1 MSPVRLPI
9 YDEDSKT
16 LDARAYYDD
25 ALYQR
30 ELEQI
35 FGRSWLF
42 LTHESHIPHRG
53 DYVTTYMGEDPV
65 VVARQ
70 ADGSVTAFLNVCSH
84 RGMRVCRH
92 DAGNAKAFTCSYHGW
107 TYDTAGRLI
116 GVPAEADMYRA
127 CPLDKPKLAAEQV
140 PRLFNYHGYIF
151 GNWDADAM
159 GFEESLGETK
169 IYWDLTFDETEL
181 LPGVAK
187 WTVECNWKFGAEQFA
202 TDVYH
207 FGPTHSSAVTAMVA
221 KDPGLGAVLSRAFEI
236 PGRVAISK
244 RGHAFAGHSVESKLG
259 ALRMNGPSAQKH
271 FVEEH
276 IPRLVAK
283 YGPVAGIASVGH
295 ATLFPNLSMLNA
307 GTFRVWHPKG
317 PDKMEIWGWTMVP
330 KGAPESAREEWR
342 RGVTLAFGSGGIF
355 EIDDAENWIA
365 MQRGLASPRARKR
378 RMNFQGGG
386 SETRDP
392 EGVFPGSSQGH
403 TTEIGARAFYQ
414 RWSALMGK
422 EAGHHG

>member
-1 MSPVRLPI
+1 MSRVALPI

-30 ELEQI
+30 ELERV

-42 LTHESHIPHRG
+42 LTHESHIPKPG

-70 ADGSVTAFLNVCSH
+70 ADGSVAAFLNICSH
-84 RGMRVCRH
+84 RGMRICRH
-92 DAGNAKAFTCSYHGW
+92 DEGNSKAFTCSYHGW
-107 TYDTAGRLI
+107 TYDTSGRLV
-116 GVPAEADMYRA
+116 GVPLEQDAYRG
-127 CPLDKPKLAAEQV
+127 CPLDKAKLGAERV
-140 PRLFNYHGYIF
+140 PRLHNYHGYVF
-151 GNWDADAM
+151 GNWDEGAL
-159 GFEESLGETK
+159 GFEESLGDTK
-169 IYWDLTFDETEL
+169 VYWDMTFDETEL

-207 FGPTHSSAVTAMVA
+207 FGPTHSAAVTAKVA
-221 KDPGLGAVLSRAFEI
+221 RDPGLGPVLAHSFEI
-236 PGRVAISK
+236 PGRVAVSD
-244 RGHAFAGHSVESKLG
+244 RGHAFAGHSIESKIG
-259 ALRMNGPSAQKH
+259 ALRMNGLHAQKH

-283 YGPVAGIASVGH
+283 YGPVASAASVGH
-295 ATLFPNLSMLNA
+295 ATMFPNLSMLNA

-317 PDKMEIWGWTMVP
+317 PDRMEIWGWTMVP
-330 KGAPESAREEWR
+330 KGAPEVALQEWR
-342 RGVTLAFGSGGIF
+342 RGVTASFGSGGIF
-355 EIDDAENWIA
+355 EVDDAENWIA
-365 MQRGLASPRARKR
+365 MQRSFASPRARRR
-378 RMNFQGGG
+378 RMNFQAGG

-392 EGVFPGSSQGH
+392 AGMFPGTSQAA
-403 TTEIGARAFYQ
+403 TTELGARAFYR
-414 RWSALMGK
+414 RWSELMEQG
-422 EAGHHG
+422 GHHG